1 MSSRKSNKF
10 VAVEAEQI
18 TEAPIEDAVR
28 TVEDVITSGDEFPE
42 TEVVE
47 QPSVIEEQVISIDP
61 EQVEA
66 ERLNRLNDIE
76 KQIIQHQESIKQLRS
91 ELKKLDGKTKREGP
105 TKMESCL
112 ALYNEN
118 PGLSRKEYVQMF
130 QDQCGLTVAGSR
142 TYVQLIISK
151 NK

>member
-10 VAVEAEQI
+10 VAVE
-18 TEAPIEDAVR
+18 TEK
-28 TVEDVITSGDEFPE
+28 
-42 TEVVE
+42 VVE
-47 QPSVIEEQVISIDP
+47 SVPENILADTEELPDPEVIEQAQVIEEPAIEVDA
-61 EQVEA
+61 EQAET
-66 ERLNRLNDIE
+66 ERLNRVNDLE

-91 ELKKLDGKTKREGP
+91 ELKKLEGKSKREGP

-118 PGLSRKEYVQMF
+118 AGLSRKEYVQMF
-130 QDQCGLTVAGSR
+130 QDKCGLTLAGAR
-142 TYVQLIISK
+142 TYIQLIISK

>member
-10 VAVEAEQI
+10 IESEVEQF
-18 TEAPIEDAVR
+18 IE
-28 TVEDVITSGDEFPE
+28 TQTEDVVSGAEELPE
-42 TEVVE
+42 PEVVE
-47 QPSVIEEQVISIDP
+47 QPSVVEEQVTNVDA
-61 EQVEA
+61 EQAEA
-66 ERLNRLNDIE
+66 ERLNRVNDLE

-112 ALYNEN
+112 VLYNEN
-118 PGLSRKEYVQMF
+118 TGLSRKEYVQMF
-130 QDQCGLTVAGSR
+130 QDKCGLTVAGAR
-142 TYVQLIISK
+142 TYIQLIISK

>member
-10 VAVEAEQI
+10 VGSEVEQV
-18 TEAPIEDAVR
+18 TEALTDDVATSIEDLPV
-28 TVEDVITSGDEFPE
+28 P
-42 TEVVE
+42 EVVE
-47 QPSVIEEQVISIDP
+47 ESPAVELVADADP

-66 ERLNRLNDIE
+66 ERLNRVNDIE
-76 KQIIQHQESIKQLRS
+76 KQIIEHQESIKQLRS

-112 ALYNEN
+112 ALFNAN

-130 QDQCGLTVAGSR
+130 QDKCGLTVAGAR
-142 TYVQLIISK
+142 TYIQLIISK

>member
-10 VAVEAEQI
+10 VSVEAE
-18 TEAPIEDAVR
+18 
-28 TVEDVITSGDEFPE
+28 
-42 TEVVE
+42 EVVE
-47 QPSVIEEQVISIDP
+47 ALPENIVTETEELPAPEIIEQPQVVEEPAIEVDAEQA
-61 EQVEA
+61 ET
-66 ERLNRLNDIE
+66 ERLNRVNDLE

-91 ELKKLDGKTKREGP
+91 DLKKLEGKTKREGP

-130 QDQCGLTVAGSR
+130 QDKCGLTLAGAR
-142 TYVQLIISK
+142 TYIQLIISK

>member
-10 VAVEAEQI
+10 VAVEAEEVL
-18 TEAPIEDAVR
+18 EAVPENIVTDTKELPAPEVMERSQAV
-28 TVEDVITSGDEFPE
+28 
-42 TEVVE
+42 
-47 QPSVIEEQVISIDP
+47 EEQAIEVDA
-61 EQVEA
+61 EQAET
-66 ERLNRLNDIE
+66 ERLNRVNDLE

-91 ELKKLDGKTKREGP
+91 ELKKLEGKTKRDGP

-118 PGLSRKEYVQMF
+118 TGLSRKEYVQMF
-130 QDQCGLTVAGSR
+130 QDKCGLTLAGAR
-142 TYVQLIISK
+142 TYIQLIISK

>member
-10 VAVEAEQI
+10 TESEVEQI
-18 TEAPIEDAVR
+18 AETV
-28 TVEDVITSGDEFPE
+28 VEDVLPTVEELPEPEVGEQSSVVDEP
-42 TEVVE
+42 VINADSE
-47 QPSVIEEQVISIDP
+47 QA
-61 EQVEA
+61 EA
-66 ERLNRLNDIE
+66 ERLNRVNDIE
-76 KQIIQHQESIKQLRS
+76 KQIIQHQDSIKQLRS

>member
-10 VAVEAEQI
+10 SESEVEQV
-18 TEAPIEDAVR
+18 TESV
-28 TVEDVITSGDEFPE
+28 VEDVVSTVEELLEP
-42 TEVVE
+42 EVVE
-47 QPSVIEEQVISIDP
+47 QSSAVEEPVVDINA
-61 EQVEA
+61 EQAEA
-66 ERLNRLNDIE
+66 ERLNRVNDIE
-76 KQIIQHQESIKQLRS
+76 KQIIQHQESIKHLRS

>member
-10 VAVEAEQI
+10 TEFEVEQVVE
-18 TEAPIEDAVR
+18 TVVVDAIFP
-28 TVEDVITSGDEFPE
+28 VEELPE
-42 TEVVE
+42 PEVHEVVE
-47 QPSVIEEQVISIDP
+47 QISVVEESVINADSEQA
-61 EQVEA
+61 EA
-66 ERLNRLNDIE
+66 ERLNRVNDLE

>member
-10 VAVEAEQI
+10 VSVE
-18 TEAPIEDAVR
+18 
-28 TVEDVITSGDEFPE
+28 VE
-42 TEVVE
+42 EVVE
-47 QPSVIEEQVISIDP
+47 ALPENIVTEMEELPAPEIIEQPQAVEELAIEVDAEQA
-61 EQVEA
+61 ET
-66 ERLNRLNDIE
+66 ERLNRVNDLE

-91 ELKKLDGKTKREGP
+91 ELKKLEGKSKREGP

-118 PGLSRKEYVQMF
+118 TGLSRKEYIQMF
-130 QDQCGLTVAGSR
+130 QDKCGLTLAGAR
-142 TYVQLIISK
+142 TYIQLIISK

>member
-10 VAVEAEQI
+10 V
-18 TEAPIEDAVR
+18 
-28 TVEDVITSGDEFPE
+28 E
-42 TEVVE
+42 TEVEQVVE
-47 QPSVIEEQVISIDP
+47 TVPENIFTDIEELPEPEVIEQSPVIEEPVINADV
-61 EQVEA
+61 EQAEE
-66 ERLNRLNDIE
+66 ERLNRVNDLE
-76 KQIIQHQESIKQLRS
+76 KQIIQHQESIKKLRS

-118 PGLSRKEYVQMF
+118 SGLSRKEYVQMF
-130 QDQCGLTVAGSR
+130 QDKCGLTVAGAR
-142 TYVQLIISK
+142 TYIQLIISK

>member
-10 VAVEAEQI
+10 VAIEAEQI
-18 TEAPIEDAVR
+18 TEAL
-28 TVEDVITSGDEFPE
+28 TEDVFTGVEELQESEVIEQSS
-42 TEVVE
+42 VVE
-47 QPSVIEEQVISIDP
+47 EPAIEADAEQT
-61 EQVEA
+61 ET
-66 ERLNRLNDIE
+66 ERLNRVNDIE
-76 KQIIQHQESIKQLRS
+76 KQIIEHQESIKQLRS

-118 PGLSRKEYVQMF
+118 SGLSRKEYVQMF
-130 QDQCGLTVAGSR
+130 QDKCGLTVAGAR
-142 TYVQLIISK
+142 TYIQLIISK

>member
-10 VAVEAEQI
+10 TESEVEQVFE
-18 TEAPIEDAVR
+18 TV
-28 TVEDVITSGDEFPE
+28 VEDVLPNVEELPE
-42 TEVVE
+42 PE
-47 QPSVIEEQVISIDP
+47 VIEQSPAVEEPVADTYAEQA
-61 EQVEA
+61 EA
-66 ERLNRLNDIE
+66 ERLNRVNDIE
-76 KQIIQHQESIKQLRS
+76 KQIIQHQESVKQLRS

-118 PGLSRKEYVQMF
+118 PGLTRKEYVQMF

-142 TYVQLIISK
+142 TYAQLILSK
-151 NK
+151 HK

>member
-1 MSSRKSNKF
+1 M
-10 VAVEAEQI
+10 
-18 TEAPIEDAVR
+18 
-28 TVEDVITSGDEFPE
+28 VEDVVSTVEELLEP
-42 TEVVE
+42 EVVE
-47 QPSVIEEQVISIDP
+47 QSSAVEEPVVDINA
-61 EQVEA
+61 EQAEA
-66 ERLNRLNDIE
+66 ERLNRVNDIE
-76 KQIIQHQESIKQLRS
+76 KQIIQHQESIKHLRS

>member
-10 VAVEAEQI
+10 SESEVEQVN
-18 TEAPIEDAVR
+18 EAL
-28 TVEDVITSGDEFPE
+28 VEDVVTGVEELPE
-42 TEVVE
+42 PEVVD
-47 QPSVIEEQVISIDP
+47 QSPVVEEAVVDANP
-61 EQVEA
+61 EQAEA
-66 ERLNRLNDIE
+66 ERLNRVNDLE
-76 KQIIQHQESIKQLRS
+76 KQIIQHQDSIKQLRS

-118 PGLSRKEYVQMF
+118 TGLTRKEYVQMF
-130 QDQCGLTVAGSR
+130 QDKCGLTVAGAR
-142 TYVQLIISK
+142 TYIQLIISK

>member
-10 VAVEAEQI
+10 SESEVEQVTESASEDVVANVDELPDAEVIGQSPIVEEPAINADAEQ
-18 TEAPIEDAVR
+18 A
-28 TVEDVITSGDEFPE
+28 
-42 TEVVE
+42 
-47 QPSVIEEQVISIDP
+47 
-61 EQVEA
+61 EA
-66 ERLNRLNDIE
+66 ERLNRVNDLE

-91 ELKKLDGKTKREGP
+91 ELKKLEGKTKREGP

-118 PGLSRKEYVQMF
+118 TGLTRKEYVQMF
-130 QDQCGLTVAGSR
+130 QDKCGLTVAGAR
-142 TYVQLIISK
+142 TYIQLIMSK